1 MILEAPN
8 RLESYDD
15 LGITFFLAGTIDN
28 GESLDWQKE
37 ISDYADEI
45 NVTVVDPAKKV
56 IIRIFNWNVESNREA
71 EHTIYHGDRYDVF
84 VWNCVTRTSGILEYD
99 DVLTDEYH
107 YKCSE

>member
-1 MILEAPN
+1 MEKKDYINKEVTLSVSRAI
-8 RLESYDD
+8 ES
-15 LGITFFLAGTIDN
+15 FMSKN
-28 GESLDWQKE
+28 GLKE
-37 ISDYADEI
+37 DEI
-45 NVTVVDPAKKV
+45 NVTVIDPAKKV

-71 EHTIYHGDRYDVF
+71 EHTIYHGDHYDVF

>member
-1 MILEAPN
+1 MEKKGYINKEVTLTVSRAI
-8 RLESYDD
+8 ES
-15 LGITFFLAGTIDN
+15 FMSKN
-28 GESLDWQKE
+28 GLKE
-37 ISDYADEI
+37 DEI

>member
-1 MILEAPN
+1 MEKKDYINKEVTLTVS
-8 RLESYDD
+8 RTIES
-15 LGITFFLAGTIDN
+15 FMSKN
-28 GESLDWQKE
+28 GLKE
-37 ISDYADEI
+37 DEI

-71 EHTIYHGDRYDVF
+71 EHTIYHGDSYDVF

>member
-1 MILEAPN
+1 MEKKDYINKEVTLTVSRAI
-8 RLESYDD
+8 ES
-15 LGITFFLAGTIDN
+15 FMSKN
-28 GESLDWQKE
+28 SLKE
-37 ISDYADEI
+37 DEI

>member
-1 MILEAPN
+1 MEKKDYINKEVTLTVSRAI
-8 RLESYDD
+8 ES
-15 LGITFFLAGTIDN
+15 FMSKN
-28 GESLDWQKE
+28 GLKE
-37 ISDYADEI
+37 DEI

>member
-1 MILEAPN
+1 MEKKDYINKEVTLTVSRAI
-8 RLESYDD
+8 ES
-15 LGITFFLAGTIDN
+15 FMSKN
-28 GESLDWQKE
+28 GLKE
-37 ISDYADEI
+37 DEI

-84 VWNCVTRTSGILEYD
+84 IWNCVTRTSGILEYD

>member
-1 MILEAPN
+1 MEKKDYINKEVTLTISRAI
-8 RLESYDD
+8 ES
-15 LGITFFLAGTIDN
+15 FMSKN
-28 GESLDWQKE
+28 GLKE
-37 ISDYADEI
+37 DEI

>member
-1 MILEAPN
+1 MEKKDYINKEVTLTVSRAI
-8 RLESYDD
+8 ES
-15 LGITFFLAGTIDN
+15 FMSKN
-28 GESLDWQKE
+28 GLKE
-37 ISDYADEI
+37 DEI

-71 EHTIYHGDRYDVF
+71 EHTIYHGDSYDVF